1 MQEKEKTT
9 AAESLETARKIIRI
23 LDERKGRDLK
33 LLHVEKFTTIADY
46 YVLCSGNSRT
56 QVNALTDEV
65 IFKMREQGVEPLRL
79 EGGESGVWNLIDYGP
94 VLVHVFSREGREYYH
109 LDQLFGE
116 TTETDI
122 RDLLT
127 QD

>member
-65 IFKMREQGVEPLRL
+65 FDRA
-79 EGGESGVWNLIDYGP
+79 SW
-94 VLVHVFSREGREYYH
+94 
-109 LDQLFGE
+109 
-116 TTETDI
+116 
-122 RDLLT
+122 
-127 QD
+127 